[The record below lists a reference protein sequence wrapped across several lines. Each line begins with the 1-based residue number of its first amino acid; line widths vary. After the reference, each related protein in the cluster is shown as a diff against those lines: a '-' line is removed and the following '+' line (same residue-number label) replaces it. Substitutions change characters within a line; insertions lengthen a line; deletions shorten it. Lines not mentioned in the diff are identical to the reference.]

1 MAEVKKQIPTI
12 WTTGW
17 TDIMNTGTWR
27 SAIPV
32 YQRRPSPCHEACPVG
47 GDIPVWIQ
55 QAKAKQYEQAWLTL
69 VENNPFPAVT
79 GRICHHPCEGG
90 CNRGEYDGAVS
101 VNSLEQFI
109 GDLALENGW
118 ELPQPTAK
126 NNKKVAVVGGGPA
139 GLSCAYQLAGQGYGV
154 TIFEARPEPG
164 GILRY
169 GIPEYRLP
177 KEVLQKEIQR
187 LLKLGIT
194 VCTNTAVKTA
204 EDFAGLETEYAAV
217 FLALGAHRAKGL
229 PVFEENNPK
238 VLDCLDVLSRVNQGA
253 KVDLGEQVVVIG
265 GGSSAMDVA
274 RTARRLGSQVKVVAL
289 ETRDIM
295 PAQQDE
301 VREALEEGVMLYD
314 GAMTKS
320 AASSGGETMI
330 LNCIKVVLD
339 QNVPPGILKPI
350 PIAGTEFKLE
360 ANTVILAI
368 GLEPELYDLPKLV
381 GVDGTMVKVDAN
393 LATGRRGVF
402 AGGDVTTPYR
412 FVSAA
417 IGAGK
422 KGAREIIRYLN
433 SLNGAAM
440 TEQVNVPE
448 PVSPV
453 DLTEEVP
460 PVAFTEVISPVAFTE
475 VNLFYFPVLPRV
487 DKGSVPA
494 DLRIQDFREVK
505 TVISEAQALE
515 ESERCFSCGNCIRC
529 NNCFYFCPDQAI
541 AQDQSL
547 AEGYSIRDR
556 YCKGCGLCVE
566 ECPRGAVLL
575 KEEQR

>member
-55 QAKAKQYEQAWLTL
+55 LAKAKQYEQAWLTL

-79 GRICHHPCEGG
+79 GRICHHPCEGA

-154 TIFEARPEPG
+154 TIFEARPELG

-187 LLKLGIT
+187 LWKLGIT
-194 VCTNTAVKTA
+194 VCINTAVKTA
-204 EDFAGLETEYAAV
+204 EDFAGLETEYDAV

-320 AASSGGETMI
+320 AASYGGETMI

-339 QNVPPGILKPI
+339 QNVPPGTLKPI

-381 GVDGTMVKVDAN
+381 SVDGTMVKVDAN

-402 AGGDVTTPYR
+402 AGGDVTTTYR

-440 TEQVNVPE
+440 AQQVNVPE
-448 PVSPV
+448 P
-453 DLTEEVP
+453 L
-460 PVAFTEVISPVAFTE
+460 SPVAFTE
-475 VNLFYFPVLPRV
+475 MNLFYFPVLPRV
-487 DKGSVPA
+487 DKVSVPA
-494 DLRIQDFREVK
+494 DLRLQDFREVK

-541 AQDQSL
+541 ARDQSL
-547 AEGYSIRDR
+547 AEGYYIRDR